1 MRLYGF
7 FRSTATWRVRIALAH
22 KGLPYE
28 YVPVHLRR
36 GEQHQPAFLEKNP
49 IGHVP
54 ILELAIDG
62 QERRLAESLAILEL
76 LEELHPEPP
85 LLPAD
90 AFLRARARQLALL
103 VASGIQPLQNTAVQL
118 WVEQEL
124 HADAPAWSRHWVTRG
139 LDALEKLTR
148 ETAGRYSVGDALSFA
163 DVCLVPQLHFAR
175 RFQVELAPYPTL
187 LAIEAACA
195 TLPAF
200 VQAHAD
206 NQPDAGSA

>member
-1 MRLYGF
+1 MKLYGF

-22 KGLPYE
+22 KGIEHE

-36 GEQHQPAFLEKNP
+36 GEQHRPEFLEKNP

-54 ILELAIDG
+54 VLELTLDG
-62 QERRLAESLAILEL
+62 RERRVAESIAILEL
-76 LEELHPEPP
+76 LEELHPTPP
-85 LLPAD
+85 LLPED

-124 HADAPAWSRHWVTRG
+124 HADAPAWARHWITRG
-139 LDALEKLTR
+139 LAAVETLTR
-148 ETAGRYSVGDALSFA
+148 ETAGKFSVGDALSFA
-163 DVCLVPQLHFAR
+163 DLCLVPQLHFAR
-175 RFQVELAPYPTL
+175 RVDVDLAPYPTL
-187 LAIEAACA
+187 RAIDAACA
-195 TLPAF
+195 PLPAF
-200 VQAHAD
+200 VRAHAD